1 MGSFNVTYGKRK
13 CLCVLLVIKI
23 LESQEKN
30 LHIKREEWLTIPLLP
45 PRGGYEKNV
54 SPRKII
60 SLGLLMQLSAYSA
73 KTVPQ
78 SIMLITACIVYYI
91 NKHYQPLSCM
101 VLYIVY
107 ININPLWQAI
117 NTTNYIDYI

>member
-1 MGSFNVTYGKRK
+1 
-13 CLCVLLVIKI
+13 
-23 LESQEKN
+23 
-30 LHIKREEWLTIPLLP
+30 
-45 PRGGYEKNV
+45 
-54 SPRKII
+54 
-60 SLGLLMQLSAYSA
+60 MQLLAYSA